1 MADEFALLFPK
12 KRFADRMADRVAAI
26 GGSWTFLA
34 FFFVFL
40 IVWVALNAYIL
51 TKPWDLYP
59 FVLLN
64 LVLSIIAASQ
74 APIILMSQNVAARR
88 DRRKVERDYAVNR
101 KAEAEIQNIQK
112 DLDEIKALIRG
123 LRKKK

>member
-1 MADEFALLFPK
+1 MAEEFHLFPK
-12 KRFADRMADRVAAI
+12 KRFSDRMADRVAAI

-40 IVWVALNAYIL
+40 IVWIVLNAYLL
-51 TKPWDLYP
+51 TKPCDLYP
-59 FVLLN
+59 FILLN

-101 KAEAEIQNIQK
+101 KAEAEIQDMQK
-112 DLDEIKALIRG
+112 DLDEIKAMIRK
-123 LRKKK
+123 LPKKK

>member
-1 MADEFALLFPK
+1 MAEEFHLFPK
-12 KRFADRMADRVAAI
+12 KRFSDRMADRVAAI

-40 IVWVALNAYIL
+40 IVWIVLNAYLL

-59 FVLLN
+59 FILLN

-101 KAEAEIQNIQK
+101 KAEAEIQDMQK
-112 DLDEIKALIRG
+112 DLDEIKAMIRK
-123 LRKKK
+123 LPKKK